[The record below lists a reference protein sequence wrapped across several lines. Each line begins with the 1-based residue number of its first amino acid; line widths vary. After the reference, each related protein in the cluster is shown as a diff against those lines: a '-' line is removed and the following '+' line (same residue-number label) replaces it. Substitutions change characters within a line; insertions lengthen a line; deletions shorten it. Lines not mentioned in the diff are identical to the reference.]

1 MEPNGQAPAGIDY
14 KAVLADL
21 IAKRDV
27 LNQSIAGISALL
39 GQPTDAMTKVGPT
52 ANPVATGSG
61 RTETTCIRDHDFFGM
76 GVAEAAA
83 KFLGMTKKPQSTQ
96 EILEALNAGGLTHS
110 SKNFYNT
117 VYTSLKRREEQDGD
131 IIQVNKKWG
140 LAAWF
145 PGYRKKNKGVNGPD
159 DDGQPDPDLQA

>member
-1 MEPNGQAPAGIDY
+1 MEPQAQTPGIDY

-21 IAKRDV
+21 IAKRDA

-39 GQPTDAMTKVGPT
+39 GQSSGDLPKSVAADAGTKPG
-52 ANPVATGSG
+52 PVASSG
-61 RTETTCIRDHDFFGM
+61 RVDEHTFFGM
-76 GVAEAAA
+76 AIGDAVL
-83 KFLGMTKKPQSTQ
+83 KFLGMVKKPQSIQ
-96 EILEALNAGGLTHS
+96 EIMEALNAGGLTHS

-117 VYTSLKRREEQDGD
+117 VYTSIKRREDQEGD

-145 PGYRKKNKGVNGPD
+145 PGYRKKTKGVNGPD
-159 DDGQPDPDLQA
+159 DDGGPDPDLQA